1 MKTLIPVLISALCC
15 CCSAWAAQDND
26 VEMKDGNAVLRLAE
40 AALNQKPDTLERS
53 KAFFFEG
60 YVRGYTYGAPRSSV
74 RIPDDVTLHQEVEAI
89 HKWLKEHPDQL
100 SKDGRVL
107 IAKSLQEIFP
117 AKAP

>member
-1 MKTLIPVLISALCC
+1 MKKLIAFVSFTLCC

-26 VEMKDGNAVLRLAE
+26 VEMKDGNAVLRLCE
-40 AALNQKPDTLERS
+40 AALNQKPDTLERG

-60 YVRGYTYGAPRSSV
+60 YVRGYTYGAPHSTV
-74 RIPDDVTLHQEVEAI
+74 RIPDDVTLSQEVEAI

-100 SKDGRVL
+100 NKDGRAL
-107 IAKSLQEIFP
+107 IAQSLKEIFP